1 MARKLLSCL
10 VGTLV
15 AAGAAPLAA
24 QPRET
29 LVDGSPK
36 RVASYTAAE
45 LEARVARPEANSDP
59 MFQGIMRM
67 PSGKA
72 LLALAGTGIK
82 CGVDIWSMQYTTVG
96 GAGEP
101 TMASGAV
108 MVPTGGAGCTGSRP
122 TIVYARSASM
132 QRNIN
137 IADLDQNYLGEP
149 ELLAALF
156 AGQGY
161 ITIATNYAGYDTSPL
176 PYHPY
181 LNADQ
186 QSKDMID
193 SLAAGQALLRRVKA
207 AARGNG
213 QLLISGYSQ
222 GGYVAMATHRAM
234 QQLGMTV
241 TASASGA
248 GPYAMGLFGD
258 NVFRGTDFTPGDTFQ
273 LPLLI
278 TSYQKAYGDLYVSP
292 ADLYNPQF
300 AQGIET
306 LLPSVGSPGVLF
318 KTGRLPP
325 KAVFSRTPPA
335 ASAGSD
341 MVLQRALQAVT
352 PPATGGPADAIG
364 ARSFGDPA
372 LIGNTARAG
381 VLLDAMAHPDGA
393 ALSATGVGMPSAT
406 AENPLRRAFARNDL
420 RSWTPQSP
428 VLMCSMQSNPW
439 VSYHSHQ
446 QLLADLWAELPA
458 GRITSI
464 DLEALVLESDS
475 DALRMLKV
483 EFAASRER
491 IVANAVDKG
500 ATDGGAAALREALHH
515 WLGQPLCMVAT
526 LGFFDNVLNNR
537 AK

>member
-1 MARKLLSCL
+1 MARKLLSCC
-10 VGTLV
+10 
-15 AAGAAPLAA
+15 AGALSLATASPLAA
-24 QPRET
+24 QPRGF
-29 LVDGSPK
+29 LVDGSPR
-36 RVASYTAAE
+36 RVASYT
-45 LEARVARPEANSDP
+45 VAGLGVRIDRAEANSDP

-82 CGVDIWSMQYTTVG
+82 CGVDIWSMRYTTVG

-108 MVPTGGAGCTGSRP
+108 MVPTGGAGCTGPRP

-161 ITIATNYAGYDTSPL
+161 ITIATNYAGYDASPL

-193 SLAAGQALLRRVKA
+193 ALAASQALLRRVKM

-213 QLLISGYSQ
+213 QLLIAGYSQ

-234 QQLGMTV
+234 QQSGMTV

-278 TSYQKAYGDLYVSP
+278 TSYQKAYGDLYATP
-292 ADLYNPQF
+292 ADFYNPQF
-300 AQGIET
+300 APGIET

-318 KTGRLPP
+318 KTGRLPA

-335 ASAGSD
+335 APMGSD
-341 MVLQRALQAVT
+341 KVLQQALQAVT

-372 LIGNTARAG
+372 LINNAARAS

-393 ALSATGVGMPSAT
+393 TLSAAGVGMPSTT
-406 AENPLRRAFARNDL
+406 AGNPVRRAFARNDL
-420 RSWTPQSP
+420 RGWMPEAP
-428 VLMCSMQSNPW
+428 VQMCSMQSNPW
-439 VSYHSHQ
+439 VSFHSHQ

-458 GRITSI
+458 GRVTSI
-464 DLEALVLESDS
+464 DLEAPVLASDS
-475 DALRMLKV
+475 EALRMLKV
-483 EFAASRER
+483 EFAASRDR
-491 IVANAVDKG
+491 IVADAVDKG

-515 WLGQPLCMVAT
+515 WLGQPLCIVAT
-526 LGFFDNVLNNR
+526 LNFFDQILSNR